1 VLGRWRGV
9 LGRWRGVL
17 GWDWGWCRTGQASVC
32 RLPVRLPARP
42 TVGLAAASVPS
53 VDGARCRKE
62 PVEGSVG
69 VA

>member
-1 VLGRWRGV
+1 VLGWWRGV

-17 GWDWGWCRTGQASVC
+17 GWGWSRCGTGQASVC

-53 VDGARCRKE
+53 VDSARGRKE
-62 PVEGSVG
+62 SVEGSVG